1 MTWQVPPTYDW
12 SEETFKNYEAEGRQM
27 FGPYAAIR
35 ERLDFDHHGC
45 YSLARQ
51 KFQDKIIQDVIGTGL
66 QKAHPWIIFTAG
78 SFFAGKSSV
87 ISWMLEEGVL
97 PFSDLV
103 RTDPDLIRTQLPEW
117 QGYLGQDSAEAA
129 VMTHREAGTCSLIA
143 QWESLRC
150 GRHVLVDGSLQ
161 NAARQGAFFS
171 EIRAAYPQYRIAII
185 HVTASWTSTQQRSKM
200 PREGG
205 RVTSPKA
212 LRSCYDAVDD
222 SVASL
227 TQLADFVVQVDNDS
241 SPPRLAAAHRGR
253 TGKSSMT
260 WQEVQKQFL
269 QPQRAGYQRLRSVV
283 MLLILFALGRFLCSP
298 CLQLQKAIHLWCR

>member
-12 SEETFKNYEAEGRQM
+12 SQETFINYGAEGRQM
-27 FGPYAAIR
+27 LGPYAAIR

-51 KFQDKIIQDVIGTGL
+51 KFQDKIIQDVVGTGL
-66 QKAHPWIIFTAG
+66 QRAHPWIIFTAG

-103 RTDPDLIRTQLPEW
+103 RTDPDLIRMQLPEW
-117 QGYLGQDSAEAA
+117 QGYLGRDSAEAA

-143 QWESLRC
+143 QWEALRC

-212 LRSCYDAVDD
+212 LRSCYDSVDN

-227 TQLADFVVQVDNDS
+227 TQLADFVVKVDNNS
-241 SPPRLAAAHRGR
+241 APPRLASVHRGHA
-253 TGKSSMT
+253 GKSSMA
-260 WQEVQKQFL
+260 WQEVQKHFL
-269 QPQRAGYQRLRSVV
+269 QPPRAGYQRLRSVV

-298 CLQLQKAIHLWCR
+298 CHQLQKALHLW

>member
-1 MTWQVPPTYDW
+1 MTWKVPPTYDW
-12 SEETFKNYEAEGRQM
+12 SQETFKNHQAEGKQM
-27 FGPYAAIR
+27 CGPYAAIR

-51 KFQDKIIQDVIGTGL
+51 QLQDRIIHDVVGTGT
-66 QKAHPWIIFTAG
+66 QRAHPWIIFTAG

-87 ISWMLEEGVL
+87 ISWMLKQGVL

-117 QGYLGQDSAEAA
+117 QGYLTRDKAEAA

-143 QWESLRC
+143 QWEALRA

-171 EIRAAYPQYRIAII
+171 EIRAAHPEYRIAII
-185 HVTASWTSTQQRSKM
+185 HVKASWTSTQERSSL

-212 LRSCYDAVDD
+212 LRACYDAVDK

-227 TQLADFVVQVDNDS
+227 TPLADLVVQVDNDS
-241 SPPRLAAAHRGR
+241 APPRLALVHSLHS
-253 TGKSSMT
+253 GKSSMT
-260 WQEVQKQFL
+260 WQEVQKHFL
-269 QPQRAGYQRLRSVV
+269 QPPRVGCQRLRSAVV
-283 MLLILFALGRFLCSP
+283 LLILFVLGRFLCYP
-298 CLQLQKAIHLWCR
+298 CWQIQKALHLWCG